1 MTSTNTDP
9 AKRFTFIDK
18 RELASVVG
26 DTISPVGTE
35 NVTVRVIDVSPAPEA
50 VPENTTETTIRE
62 LYRTGLHIDAV
73 TACAPNTVILEP
85 LRRPETSAGGIVEVV
100 DANKGTLGV
109 NCLAYRVLM
118 VGSDRMAGDI
128 DPASFVDV
136 VVGDVVVVRNGML
149 EPLHPNLE
157 PLSIHRMHVL
167 AKINLVG

>member
-1 MTSTNTDP
+1 MTNWSTDP

-26 DTISPVGTE
+26 DAIAPIDTE
-35 NVTVRVIDVSPAPEA
+35 NPTVA
-50 VPENTTETTIRE
+50 VGLPTTETTVRE

-118 VGSDRMAGDI
+118 VGEDRVAGDI

-136 VVGDVVVVRNGML
+136 CVGDVVVVRNGML

>member
-1 MTSTNTDP
+1 MTDP

-26 DTISPVGTE
+26 EAIGPVDTSTT
-35 NVTVRVIDVSPAPEA
+35 TV
-50 VPENTTETTIRE
+50 RE
-62 LYRTGLHIDAV
+62 LYHTGLHIDAV

-85 LRRPETSAGGIVEVV
+85 LRKPQTSAGGIVTVV
-100 DANKGTLGV
+100 DEHKGTLGV

-118 VGSDRMAGDI
+118 VGDDRIAGDI

-157 PLSIHRMHVL
+157 PLSIHRMHIL

>member
-1 MTSTNTDP
+1 MTSTSTDP

-18 RELASVVG
+18 RELSSIVG
-26 DTISPVGTE
+26 EAIAPVDTE
-35 NVTVRVIDVSPAPEA
+35 NPTA
-50 VPENTTETTIRE
+50 VVELPTTETTVRE

-85 LRRPETSAGGIVEVV
+85 LRRPETSIGGIVEVV

-118 VGSDRMAGDI
+118 VGDDRKAGDI

-136 VVGDVVVVRNGML
+136 GVGDVVVVRNGML
-149 EPLHPNLE
+149 EPLHPKLE